1 MKRAIMVFT
10 LVELLITISVIAI
23 LVGML
28 LPALNKAKSAASRI
42 ACSGNLR
49 QIGISL
55 TIYTQQ
61 NNDFVPFYL
70 SGCEARDFTP
80 LLSGKNSKGSYTEGM
95 DQKEGLKG
103 IFFCPR
109 TPLLEDAAYYR
120 SSYSPTRGVAN
131 SDISRAGGLYYFR
144 DGGGAF
150 QARKLSMVH
159 PSSVAVAESK
169 MKVFSI
175 WENLCAAEIPQAY
188 KTNQVQS
195 IPADSTAI
203 VDYMRHDLKANFL
216 YAGGHVKP
224 HSYGK
229 QFYSAP
235 GTPEIY
241 WTEK

>member
-95 DQKEGLKG
+95 DQK
-103 IFFCPR
+103 
-109 TPLLEDAAYYR
+109 
-120 SSYSPTRGVAN
+120 
-131 SDISRAGGLYYFR
+131 
-144 DGGGAF
+144 
-150 QARKLSMVH
+150 
-159 PSSVAVAESK
+159 
-169 MKVFSI
+169 
-175 WENLCAAEIPQAY
+175 
-188 KTNQVQS
+188 
-195 IPADSTAI
+195 
-203 VDYMRHDLKANFL
+203 
-216 YAGGHVKP
+216 
-224 HSYGK
+224 
-229 QFYSAP
+229 
-235 GTPEIY
+235 
-241 WTEK
+241 

>member
-1 MKRAIMVFT
+1 MKRAIMGFT
-10 LVELLITISVIAI
+10 LVELLITIAVIAI
-23 LVGML
+23 LAGLL

-49 QIGISL
+49 QIGVYL

-61 NNDFVPFYL
+61 NNDFVPFYQP
-70 SGCEARDFTP
+70 GCEARDFTP
-80 LLSGKNSKGSYTEGM
+80 LLSGKDPKGSYTEGM
-95 DQKEGLKG
+95 DQKENLKG
-103 IFFCPR
+103 IFFCSNTPR
-109 TPLLEDAAYYR
+109 LEDAAYYR

-131 SDISRAGGLYYFR
+131 SDLSRAGGLYYYR
-144 DGGGAF
+144 DGSSF

-169 MKVFSI
+169 MKVFST
-175 WENLCAAEIPQAY
+175 WGNLCAAEVPDAY
-188 KTNQVQS
+188 KTNQVRS
-195 IPADSTAI
+195 LPADSASI

-216 YAGGHVKP
+216 YAGGHVKTHP
-224 HSYGK
+224 YGK

-235 GTPEIY
+235 GTPEIF